1 MCIFARQTT
10 FHAMKAKLLLILMA
24 AFALLLGSCQ
34 NHPQTLSG
42 QIDRLKRQVNDDAI
56 ALRGLE
62 ETEWPQLQNDF
73 RHCDSMLQH
82 MDSAQVAAAFEKL
95 NLVQAY
101 LNQFSELKTDMRQ
114 KMEYSL
120 LQLDRLKADAES
132 HYITDSL
139 AAAYLKTETQ
149 VADTLH
155 HRVLYFQ
162 EKFGNCR
169 KSLSDFKK

>member
-1 MCIFARQTT
+1 
-10 FHAMKAKLLLILMA
+10 MKAKPVLILIA

-34 NHPQTLSG
+34 NHPQTLAD
-42 QIDRLKRQVNDDAI
+42 QIDRLKRQVSDDANT
-56 ALRGLE
+56 LRRLE
-62 ETEWPQLQNDF
+62 DSEWLQLQNDF

-101 LNQFSELKTDMRQ
+101 LNQFSELKADMRQ

-132 HYITDSL
+132 HYINDSL
-139 AAAYLKTETQ
+139 AAAYLETETQ

-169 KSLSDFKK
+169 KSLSDLKK